1 MKNRYDIN
9 KEIQSIILFYFLYF
23 QSLKV
28 EKKSSAG
35 IKRKAP
41 EVMDKSH
48 KDHESKRQKLREAKT
63 KPAKLEPIRITIK
76 KSRLLEW

>member
-9 KEIQSIILFYFLYF
+9 KELQSIILFYFLYF

-35 IKRKAP
+35 IKRKSP
-41 EVMDKSH
+41 EVMDKSLKGH
-48 KDHESKRQKLREAKT
+48 ASKRQKLSEAKT